1 MADVQVTEALLE
13 IVTQP
18 LFVVVAFVAF
28 VFMVGAYLGGKR
40 R

>member
-1 MADVQVTEALLE
+1 MADPKITEALLS

-18 LFVVVAFVAF
+18 LFVAVAFFAF
-28 VFMVGAYLGGKR
+28 VLLVGAYLGGKR